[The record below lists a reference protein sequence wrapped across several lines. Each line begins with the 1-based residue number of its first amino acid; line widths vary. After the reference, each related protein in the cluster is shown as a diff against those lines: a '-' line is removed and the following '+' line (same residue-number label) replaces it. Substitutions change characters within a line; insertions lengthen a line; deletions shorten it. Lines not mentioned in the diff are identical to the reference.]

1 MASYI
6 VKRLLFLIP
15 LWLGISCV
23 VFIFL
28 QMAPSD
34 PAEILLRKEGIDP
47 TPEALEAKRRALGLH
62 ESPLLQYVRWL
73 GRVIQFDLGTSYRTG
88 EAVTKELLDRLPATL
103 ELTLISFVLIVI
115 FALFIGLMTS
125 LKRHGMFDRVG
136 LILAIAGT
144 SIPSFWLGLLLIYL
158 FSVQLGWFPVMG
170 RGNLLHLILPAITLS
185 FGITLVQARLLRTSL
200 QEVLIQNFI
209 TVAMAKGLS
218 RGRILLFHALP
229 NALLPFLTTLGM
241 TLGRLL
247 AGAVIVETLF
257 SWPGIGR
264 LAVEAILQRDF
275 PVIQGYVLLTAF
287 LFLLINLAVDIGYR
301 FLDPRIGSG
310 SHS

>member
-1 MASYI
+1 MI
-6 VKRLLFLIP
+6 KRFLFLIP
-15 LWLGISCV
+15 LWLGISFV

-47 TPEALEAKRRALGLH
+47 TPEALVAKQKELGLH
-62 ESPLLQYVRWL
+62 ESPLLQYGRWL
-73 GRVIQFDLGTSYRTG
+73 VRVIRFDLGTSYRTG
-88 EAVTKELLDRLPATL
+88 EAVTKELSDRLPATL
-103 ELTLISFVLIVI
+103 ELTLISFMLIVL
-115 FALFIGLMTS
+115 FALAAGLMTS
-125 LKRHGMFDRVG
+125 LKSHGVLDRIG
-136 LILAIAGT
+136 LILTIAGT

-158 FSVQLGWFPVMG
+158 FSVKWGWFPVMG
-170 RGNLLHLILPAITLS
+170 RGNLFHLVLPALTLS

-200 QEVLIQNFI
+200 QEILNQNFI
-209 TVAMAKGLS
+209 TVAMAKGVS
-218 RGRILLFHALP
+218 RSRILLIHALP

-264 LAVEAILQRDF
+264 LAVEAILQRDY
-275 PVIQGYVLLTAF
+275 PVIQGYILFTAF
-287 LFLLINLAVDIGYR
+287 LFLLINLCVDIGYR
-301 FLDPRIGSG
+301 LLDPRIESG
-310 SHS
+310 SM

>member
-28 QMAPSD
+28 QIAPSD

-47 TPEALEAKRRALGLH
+47 TPEALEAKRRALGLD
-62 ESPLLQYVRWL
+62 ESPLLQYMRWL

-170 RGNLLHLILPAITLS
+170 RGNLMHLILPAITLS

-287 LFLLINLAVDIGYR
+287 LFLLINLGVDIGYR
-301 FLDPRIGSG
+301 FLDPRIESN